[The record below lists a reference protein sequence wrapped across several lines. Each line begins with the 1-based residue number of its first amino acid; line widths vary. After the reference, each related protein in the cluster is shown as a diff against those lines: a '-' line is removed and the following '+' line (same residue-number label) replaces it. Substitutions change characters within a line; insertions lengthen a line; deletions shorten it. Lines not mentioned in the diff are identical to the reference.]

1 MDLGLWPF
9 LLTLNLTFG
18 APPAP
23 RTRRKAPGAKAG
35 CVSLRQVSLHKQ
47 RKVAR
52 AVRARKLLMLM
63 LPSSKMEKIRSSSL
77 RSPPSSGA
85 ARHLLPQAG
94 EGLPH
99 PAGGRRAG
107 SRWLAVLRLERSEE
121 HTSELQSLMRNS
133 YAVFCL

>member
-1 MDLGLWPF
+1 
-9 LLTLNLTFG
+9 
-18 APPAP
+18 
-23 RTRRKAPGAKAG
+23 
-35 CVSLRQVSLHKQ
+35 
-47 RKVAR
+47 
-52 AVRARKLLMLM
+52 MLM

-107 SRWLAVLRLERSEE
+107 SRWLAVLRLEIEDQVALEHRLETRVRKRLGLQHRRFDGAAAQFRSEE
-121 HTSELQSLMRNS
+121 HTSELQSLMRIS
-133 YAVFCL
+133 Y